1 MWRVRVC
8 WEGRECGGGWSR
20 GTVSCWGK
28 VEDGDAV
35 VREDLV
41 GLFVGYFGD
50 LQDGGMGGCGFLGGR
65 FAAIA
70 GVEVESGLRW
80 LDGLCWC

>member
-1 MWRVRVC
+1 MRVC

-20 GTVSCWGK
+20 RTVSWWGK

-35 VREDLV
+35 VMEDLV
-41 GLFVGYFGD
+41 CLFGEYFGD
-50 LQDGGMGGCGFLGGR
+50 MEDGGMGRYGLLCGR

-70 GVEVESGLRW
+70 GVGVEPGLRW
-80 LDGLCWC
+80 LDEVCWC